1 MRTKLL
7 AAVLA
12 VTAATWVLAA
22 TAMGSGPAAPGKDT
36 IDVTCE
42 GVGTVTVSV
51 PRSENNNGAGQIV
64 DAKGHGIGVAFT
76 FTLTDVTT
84 STVIFSDSAAVGGG
98 NAHPNQATTHC
109 SGVFFEGPASVFF
122 GIDLPPGVA
131 ATDTV
136 RAAFEGEI
144 IIKL

>member
-1 MRTKLL
+1 M
-7 AAVLA
+7 A
-12 VTAATWVLAA
+12 
-22 TAMGSGPAAPGKDT
+22 SGPAAPGKDT

-42 GVGTVTVSV
+42 GLGTVTVSV
-51 PRSENNNGAGQIV
+51 ARGDDNNGVGQIV
-64 DAKGHGIGVAFT
+64 GQKGHGIGVAFT

-84 STVIFSDSAAVGGG
+84 ATVLFSDSGAVGGG

-109 SGVFFEGPASVFF
+109 SGVFFEGPASEFF
-122 GIDLPPGVA
+122 GTDLPPGVA
-131 ATDTV
+131 ATDTI